1 MLEGWAIVVLFLGIS
16 TAALVLLSL
25 LAVLEILGIAEDEDR
40 F

>member
-1 MLEGWAIVVLFLGIS
+1 MEAWAIVVLILGVS